1 MGLSSPAVQ
10 KAFSRAARPIA
21 IIGAVGGFIGDII
34 QPLGDFAL
42 WIAILSFVGALVAL
56 VWMIILRK
64 RAGQEIWDSVA
75 AGTFVLCVGSFIV
88 FAVWTF
94 VFSVGPQRG
103 YLATNI
109 EPVGQLQAQLLGLQT
124 DVTEIKETTT
134 QTATRVAEQGNTQ
147 SAQATAQAQSS
158 QVQAAQATAQAQSGQ
173 VQVAQ
178 ATTQAEGIDIQAA
191 AATAQAKGFADLQSQ
206 FATLQQGNI
215 IPNPTTPQEWYSNA
229 RLYQLKGDTANAIKA
244 YEGYFQYGLDFVDPY
259 LEYSALVS
267 ASDGIVRARER
278 MNDFYNADK
287 TNPTLDLVST
297 RLLDSPQERLARY
310 TAIATRAP
318 QFGPVYYELGI
329 EYDRAL
335 GASSTADLIKK
346 QGDAYST
353 LLQLEQDTQ
362 GYTRF
367 YIDKSLADKNL
378 AGAQQRYD
386 AFAQARA
393 VTGTIDAIV
402 YQYNDGMQFIV
413 ILSESGIKKLLFDID
428 NPTPTRETG
437 MTAIGA
443 NSVPNVNIG
452 KIPLP
457 VGEHT
462 LYLQYIDA
470 NDVPSKVFDKKFT
483 VRPVFATFQQQPVD
497 FSDNT
502 FPGTFL
508 LGVTGAPLETFYT
521 YKWSIDSDALDN
533 EQQGAAMTGIQVK
546 GLKAGEHIF
555 YVQVITQDGTKTF
568 DMEKIPFT
576 VK

>member
-1 MGLSSPAVQ
+1 MALSSPTVQ

-42 WIAILSFVGALVAL
+42 WIAILSFVGALIAL
-56 VWMIILRK
+56 IWMIILRK
-64 RAGQEIWDSVA
+64 RAGQEIWDTVA
-75 AGTFVLCVGSFIV
+75 AGAFVLCVGSFVV

-94 VFSVGPQRG
+94 VFSVGPSRG

-109 EPVGQLQAQLLGLQT
+109 EPIGQLQAQLLGLQT

-134 QTATRVAEQGNTQ
+134 VTATRVAEQGSTQ
-147 SAQATAQAQSS
+147 SAQATAQAQE
-158 QVQAAQATAQAQSGQ
+158 VG
-173 VQVAQ
+173 
-178 ATTQAEGIDIQAA
+178 IQAA

-215 IPNPTTPQEWYSNA
+215 ITNPTTPQEWYSNA

-267 ASDGIVRARER
+267 ATDGAARARER
-278 MNDFYNADK
+278 VNDYYNADK
-287 TNPTLDLVST
+287 TNPTLDLVSA
-297 RLLDSPQERLARY
+297 RLLDSPDERLARY

-318 QFGPVYYELGI
+318 QFGPVFYELGL

-335 GASSTADLIKK
+335 GAASTADLIKK
-346 QGDAYST
+346 QGDAYTT
-353 LLQLEQDTQ
+353 LLQLEKDTQ
-362 GYTRF
+362 GYTRY

-378 AGAQQRYD
+378 ASAQQRFD
-386 AFAQARA
+386 AMAQARN
-393 VTGTIDAIV
+393 VTGTVDALV
-402 YQYNDGMQFIV
+402 YQYNDGMQFIIV
-413 ILSESGIKKLLFDID
+413 LSEAGIKKLLFDID
-428 NPTPTRETG
+428 NPTPTRDTG
-437 MTAIGA
+437 TTTLG
-443 NSVPNVNIG
+443 STTVPNVNIG

-470 NDVPSKVFDKKFT
+470 NDVPSKVFEKKFT
-483 VRPVFATFQQQPVD
+483 VRPVFATFQQQPLD

-508 LGVTGAPLETFYT
+508 VGVTGAPTETFYT

-533 EQQGAAMTGIQVK
+533 ELLGAAMTGIQVK
-546 GLKAGEHIF
+546 GLKAGEHVL
-555 YVQVITQDGTKTF
+555 YVQAVPQDGSEPFKV
-568 DMEKIPFT
+568 EEIPFE